1 MPELEKI
8 SRKGIGLK
16 VQPVSH
22 PSVGKEVT
30 ESHTLESRL
39 TKLDILDS
47 ANTARVDGQRGLSS
61 LEPALGWDLLGS
73 RTFTQSLRYSSLSL
87 SSLCRTHNTKDKT
100 LERAPFHYDFRHMKI
115 MKRYYRLRI
124 PCSSCTILLGER
136 LVPYTYKSSIETHN
150 TGTFLLLFV
159 IL

>member
-22 PSVGKEVT
+22 PSVGKEVA
-30 ESHTLESRL
+30 ESHTLEGRL

-73 RTFTQSLRYSSLSL
+73 RTVRI
-87 SSLCRTHNTKDKT
+87 
-100 LERAPFHYDFRHMKI
+100 AIGPDF
-115 MKRYYRLRI
+115 
-124 PCSSCTILLGER
+124 
-136 LVPYTYKSSIETHN
+136 
-150 TGTFLLLFV
+150 TFL
-159 IL
+159 ILVATTF

>member
-30 ESHTLESRL
+30 ESHTLEGRL
-39 TKLDILDS
+39 TKLDFLDS

-61 LEPALGWDLLGS
+61 LEPALGWDFLGS
-73 RTFTQSLRYSSLSL
+73 RTVG
-87 SSLCRTHNTKDKT
+87 
-100 LERAPFHYDFRHMKI
+100 
-115 MKRYYRLRI
+115 I
-124 PCSSCTILLGER
+124 PIGPDL
-136 LVPYTYKSSIETHN
+136 
-150 TGTFLLLFV
+150 TFL
-159 IL
+159 ILVTTTF